1 MAQVDYFLKLEGIKG
16 ESQSDKH
23 KDEID
28 VLSFSWGVSQTGTMA
43 HGGGGGEGKAS
54 FHDFNFTTKVSKA
67 SPTLFLDCAS
77 GTHIKQAVMVGETSS
92 DVDLRSANQF
102 ANQFFKYTFT
112 DVVISSYQDAGSEG
126 GDVMDSAALS
136 YGSVKVEATP
146 GVRVDIS
153 AATLGNLMLD
163 AKTGQVIVTESPSGL
178 LTSGPSL
185 GGEGGSGFNRGVVE
199 YALTDVLGI
208 ITGPGPCTLMLD
220 IREVRQ
226 PGEIIGG
233 DPAEEL
239 PDARRSPP
247 GPVKKLSRHDVY
259 WYESADLELTAED
272 FSRKA
277 RLLGS
282 VQVDP
287 SDPSGAAISFDL
299 CEIVQEHGLETIG
312 IRIQSAMDHTSL
324 MEEEGL
330 TAPPDAESG
339 PPFTIRPATFMLDL
353 SLELN

>member
-1 MAQVDYFLKLEGIKG
+1 MAQFDYFLKLEGVKG
-16 ESQSDKH
+16 ESQSDRH

-28 VLSFSWGVSQTGTMA
+28 VLSFSWGVSQTGTFA

-54 FHDFNFTTKVSKA
+54 FHDFHFTTKVSKA

-77 GTHIKQAVMVGETSS
+77 GMHIKHAVVVGETSS
-92 DVDLRSANQF
+92 DAHRGAS
-102 ANQFFKYTFT
+102 QFFKYTFS
-112 DVVISSYQDAGSEG
+112 DVIISSYQDAGSG
-126 GDVMDSAALS
+126 GGEVIDSAALS
-136 YGSVKVEATP
+136 YRSVKVEAAP

-153 AATLGNLMLD
+153 AAKLGNLMLD

-178 LTSGPSL
+178 LVSGPSL
-185 GGEGGSGFNRGVVE
+185 GGEGGRGLNRGVVE
-199 YALTDVLGI
+199 YALTDFLGV

-226 PGEIIGG
+226 PSEIIGG

-287 SDPSGAAISFDL
+287 SDPSGAAMSFDL
-299 CEIVQEHGLETIG
+299 CEIVQERGLDTIG
-312 IRIQSAMDHTSL
+312 IRVQSAMDHTSL
-324 MEEEGL
+324 MEEDGL
-330 TAPPDAESG
+330 TAPADPESG
-339 PPFTIRPATFMLDL
+339 PPFTISSISPARR
-353 SLELN
+353 SIPQNE

>member
-1 MAQVDYFLKLEGIKG
+1 MAQFDYFLKLEGVKG
-16 ESQSDKH
+16 ESQSDRH

-28 VLSFSWGVSQTGTMA
+28 VLSFSWGVSQTGTFA

-54 FHDFNFTTKVSKA
+54 FHDFHFTTKVSKA

-77 GTHIKQAVMVGETSS
+77 GMHIKEAVVVGETSS
-92 DVDLRSANQF
+92 DVDRGAS
-102 ANQFFKYTFT
+102 QFFKYTFS
-112 DVVISSYQDAGSEG
+112 DVIISSYQDAGSG
-126 GDVMDSAALS
+126 GGEVIDSAALS
-136 YGSVKVEATP
+136 YRSVKVEAAP

-153 AATLGNLMLD
+153 AAKLGNLMLD

-178 LTSGPSL
+178 LVSGPSL

-199 YALTDVLGI
+199 YALTDFLGV
-208 ITGPGPCTLMLD
+208 ITGPGPCALMLD

-226 PGEIIGG
+226 PSEIIGG

-287 SDPSGAAISFDL
+287 SDPSGAAMSFDL
-299 CEIVQEHGLETIG
+299 CEIVQERGLDTIG
-312 IRIQSAMDHTSL
+312 IRVQSAMDHTSL

-330 TAPPDAESG
+330 TTPPDPESG
-339 PPFTIRPATFMLDL
+339 PPFTISPATFMLDL

>member
-1 MAQVDYFLKLEGIKG
+1 MAFNSFLKIDGIKG
-16 ESQSDKH
+16 ESQSDGH

-28 VLSFSWGVSQTGTMA
+28 VLSWSWGVSQTGTLA

-54 FHDFNFTTKVSKA
+54 FNDFKFTTKVSKA

-77 GTHIKQAVMVGETSS
+77 GQHIKEAVVVGETSS
-92 DVDLRSANQF
+92 DVDRGAS
-102 ANQFFKYTFT
+102 QFFKYTFS
-112 DVVISSYQDAGSEG
+112 DVIISSYQDAGSG
-126 GDVMDSAALS
+126 GGEVMDSAALS
-136 YGSVKVEATP
+136 YRSVKVEATP
-146 GVRVDIS
+146 GVRADIS
-153 AATLGNLMLD
+153 PAAVGNLMLD

-199 YALTDVLGI
+199 YALADFLGV
-208 ITGPGPCTLMLD
+208 ITGPIPCALTLD

-226 PGEIIGG
+226 PSEIIGG
-233 DPAEEL
+233 DPAEDL

-259 WYESADLELTAED
+259 WYASADLELTAED
-272 FSRKA
+272 FSRNA

-287 SDPSGAAISFDL
+287 SDPSGAATSFDL
-299 CEIVQEHGLETIG
+299 CEIVQKHGLDTVG

-330 TAPPDAESG
+330 TAPPEAESG
-339 PPFTIRPATFMLDL
+339 PPFTISPATFTLDL